1 MDIKE
6 LYKTFLENSRSSEIF
21 NDEIDSKHTRIIQN
35 SKKNLEN
42 LNSTNFRNWSE
53 QSDMGLKYKM
63 TYFSKIFLGLKNIF
77 FFNFLFELLKKRL
90 NHIFEFSSMIDDI
103 QIIKSLNGE
112 NLIKENPQNKTPGAT
127 NFPLVNGYSVT
138 SRWLRYLYFLNQFK
152 RFELLKNNQ
161 AWLDIGSYY
170 GGLQGLVK
178 KNFPDAIIIMLDFNH
193 QLTRSY
199 IYLKQ
204 MYPNSNHILPN
215 KISNIKNLNDLPKG
229 SILYV
234 ELEDLKKLNEFN
246 INIVTNFFSLG
257 EMKRNTFNNY
267 LKSDFIKNCQT
278 LYFVNRFNS
287 SPFYDM
293 TYDDPINIFDYK
305 IKKDIFYFDHFP
317 IHQYNVANRKVLERK
332 FFRNAS
338 SSYFEIIWKKN

>member
-1 MDIKE
+1 MNIKE
-6 LYKTFLENSRSSEIF
+6 LYKTFLENSSSKETIS
-21 NDEIDSKHTRIIQN
+21 NDIDSKHTRIIQN
-35 SKKNLEN
+35 SKNNLEN
-42 LNSTNFRNWSE
+42 LNSINFRNWFE

-63 TYFSKIFLGLKNIF
+63 THFSKIFLGLKNIF
-77 FFNFLFELLKKRL
+77 FLNFLFDFLKKRL
-90 NHIFEFSSMIDDI
+90 NHIFEYSSMIDDI
-103 QIIKSLNGE
+103 QIIKSLSGE
-112 NLIKENPQNKTPGAT
+112 DLIIENPQNKTPGAT

-138 SRWLRYLYFLNQFK
+138 PRWLRYLYLLNQFK
-152 RFELLKNNQ
+152 RFKLLKDEQ
-161 AWLDIGSYY
+161 VWLDIGSYY

-178 KNFPDAIIIMLDFNH
+178 KYFPQATVIMLDFNH
-193 QLTRSY
+193 QLARSY

-204 MYPNSNHILPN
+204 MYPNCNHILPN
-215 KISNIKNLNDLPKG
+215 QISKIKNLNKIPKG

-234 ELEDLKKLNEFN
+234 EIADLKKLNQFK
-246 INIVTNFFSLG
+246 IDTVTNFFSLG

-267 LKSDFIKNCQT
+267 LKSDFIINCET

-293 TYDDPINIFDYK
+293 TYDDSINVFDYR
-305 IKKDIFYFDHFP
+305 IKKNIFYFDHFP
-317 IHQYNVANRKVLERK
+317 IHQFNIANRKVLERN